1 MATKP
6 STTHSR
12 SIRRLLACAGTAAL
26 VAGGLLA
33 TGGAANAA
41 QPAEPVVFDEIGFH
55 VWTVPEGVTEVSVT
69 LVGGSGGK
77 GGGTNG
83 GAGGL
88 GASVSGIQ
96 AVTPGQDFAVVVGQA
111 GGSGTAPGEDGEDG
125 GAAELAAAELGEGGV
140 GFTDGGAGGEG
151 SFLARDGGGGG
162 GSSAF
167 GDYDAGPGTAAVAA
181 GGAGGAGRGVVG
193 FCVGGDGGNAGEDGK
208 APREDETAAP
218 EGDPDFGLHCLAE
231 GDGGL
236 VNASDDGDGESGGSV
251 LFLGGGGGGG
261 GASFYGDGISGG
273 GGGEAGAL
281 LLAED
286 GDPETPEGSTGQ
298 VEGVFGLGG
307 GGGGGAGGGSSY
319 GSLSNASD
327 GFGEP
332 GDGSVTI
339 AYSVEYQTETTLS
352 VSPASAV
359 FGDEI
364 IVTASVENLTT
375 SGVPSGD
382 VVLVVDQ
389 PLATTSADGAE
400 PLAAIEPLTVPLV
413 DGEAVFTIESGAID
427 AGSYHLRAIYQPTP
441 ISPFAGSEADT
452 TLQVARIATTTQL
465 AVDPTTVQ
473 AEKETVMTA
482 TVVGAV
488 GVVPTGDI
496 GFYYDGELLGF
507 ETLAAGAN
515 SVDVPISFIPVGSA
529 TITAR
534 YVGDV
539 NFEPSDS
546 NPVEIT
552 VTPIPTPTPTPTPK
566 PSTKPAGLAN
576 TGSGAADILP
586 WSLLLLAG
594 GAVVVAGAAGAARV
608 RTRR

>member
-12 SIRRLLACAGTAAL
+12 SIHRLLACAGTVAL

-41 QPAEPVVFDEIGFH
+41 QPAEPVVFDEVGFH
-55 VWTVPEGVTEVSVT
+55 VWTVPEGVTEVAVS

-88 GASVSGIQ
+88 GAVVSGTQ
-96 AVTPGQDFAVVVGQA
+96 AVTPGQEFAVIVGQA
-111 GGSGTAPGEDGEDG
+111 GGSGSAPGEDGENG
-125 GAAELAAAELGEGGV
+125 SAPLAAAGIGQGGT
-140 GFTDGGAGGEG
+140 GYTDGGDGGDG

-167 GDYDAGPGTAAVAA
+167 GDYDAGPTLAAVAA

-208 APREDETAAP
+208 APRDDETVAP
-218 EGDPDFGLHCLAE
+218 EGDPDFALHCLAE
-231 GDGGL
+231 GDGGV
-236 VNASDDGDGESGGSV
+236 VNASDDGNGDSGESV

-261 GASFYGDGISGG
+261 GASFYGDGVSGG

-281 LLAED
+281 LLADD

-298 VEGVFGLGG
+298 VDAIFGLGG
-307 GGGGGAGGGSSY
+307 GGGGGAGGGSIY
-319 GSLSNASD
+319 GSLTNASD
-327 GFGEP
+327 GFGEA

-339 AYSVEYQTETTLS
+339 TYSVEYQTETTLA

-364 IVTASVENLTT
+364 VVTASVENLTT
-375 SGVPSGD
+375 EAVPSGD
-382 VVLVVDQ
+382 VVLVVEQ
-389 PLATTSADGAE
+389 PLGATGDSA
-400 PLAAIEPLTVPLV
+400 PLAAVEPMTATLV
-413 DGEAVFTIESGAID
+413 DGEAVFTIESGTID
-427 AGSYHLRAIYQPTP
+427 AGAYHLTAVYQPTP
-441 ISPFAGSEADT
+441 ISPFGGSEADT

-473 AEKETVMTA
+473 AEKQTVMTA

-496 GFYYDGELLGF
+496 AFYYDGELLGS
-507 ETLAAGAN
+507 EPLASGSN
-515 SVDVPISFIPVGSA
+515 SVDVPISFIPVGPA

-534 YVGDV
+534 YLGDV

-546 NPVEIT
+546 NPVDIT
-552 VTPIPTPTPTPTPK
+552 VTPIPTPTPTPTPTPK
-566 PSTKPAGLAN
+566 PATKPAGLAN

-594 GAVVVAGAAGAARV
+594 GALVAGAAGAVRV
-608 RTRR
+608 RARR